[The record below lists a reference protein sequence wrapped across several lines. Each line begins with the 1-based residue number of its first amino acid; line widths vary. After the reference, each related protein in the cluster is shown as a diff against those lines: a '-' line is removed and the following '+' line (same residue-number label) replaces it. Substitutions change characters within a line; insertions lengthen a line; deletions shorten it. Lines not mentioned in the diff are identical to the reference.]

1 MKKLFPIPFI
11 IAPTLFMMLIIGMII
26 TGGSST
32 GGETPRPN
40 TPKADIY
47 LYTASGNLINHWEA
61 AEVSFS
67 SSADRIYFT
76 DLEGVEH
83 VAYGTYTVQYR
94 D

>member
-1 MKKLFPIPFI
+1 MKKLLIHTGLGI
-11 IAPTLFMMLIIGMII
+11 VIALLSFL
-26 TGGSST
+26 GGVGWGAT
-32 GGETPRPN
+32 TPETPRPN

-47 LYTASGNLINHWEA
+47 LYTASGNLINHWEVI
-61 AEVSFS
+61 EVSFP

-83 VAYGTYTVQYR
+83 TAFGTYTVHYR